1 MNLEELA
8 AIAGDKSIPVPED
21 LRKDISVTL
30 DTLEIVGNGTAVRK
44 RRLLTACSIAA
55 SIALCAFAGME
66 MISQEPLPED
76 TFDDPYLAY
85 AQIEKA
91 SALTSTKMPH
101 VTGAHT
107 EEHSQNNKETKAF
120 DLISTKMQDVTGT
133 TTADDSLT
141 NN

>member
-1 MNLEELA
+1 MKEIQDMNLEELA

-85 AQIEKA
+85 AQLE
-91 SALTSTKMPH
+91 
-101 VTGAHT
+101 
-107 EEHSQNNKETKAF
+107 KAF

-133 TTADDSLT
+133 TIADDSLT

>member
-1 MNLEELA
+1 MKDIQDMNLEELA

-85 AQIEKA
+85 AQLE
-91 SALTSTKMPH
+91 
-101 VTGAHT
+101 
-107 EEHSQNNKETKAF
+107 KAF
-120 DLISTKMQDVTGT
+120 DLISTKMQDVTE
-133 TTADDSLT
+133 ANRSNDSQT
-141 NN
+141 NIFE

>member
-1 MNLEELA
+1 MKDIQDMNFEELA
-8 AIAGDKSIPVPED
+8 AIAGDKSIPVLED

-66 MISQEPLPED
+66 MIDREPRPED

-85 AQIEKA
+85 AQLE
-91 SALTSTKMPH
+91 
-101 VTGAHT
+101 
-107 EEHSQNNKETKAF
+107 KAF
-120 DLISTKMQDVTGT
+120 DLISTKMQDVAETNLSN
-133 TTADDSLT
+133 DSLT
-141 NN
+141 YNFE